1 MSNPLP
7 SGRLSFEENVN
18 TLLEELIL
26 AAKWQRPSLLLAVH
40 KSKFGQDKAETALQE
55 RLEKLGHSVIRI
67 TVDNDNSDI
76 PHQIVAMHASPSV
89 VFFVSNLDWGS
100 GEDRKDAYRS
110 LNIYRELFVDNHIR
124 AVFWLT
130 TNEAAT
136 LARFS
141 PDFWAFRHRVIEF
154 VGQRIPRQ
162 MRLPAGVLLWDMQ
175 SAVDPY
181 DTLEA
186 RIAVREELLGRLPG
200 NNEARSARID
210 LLSSLG
216 CLYWLGGNSA
226 KASELLAA
234 GLELAGPQHGGMVR
248 ASLLNGQAVIAY
260 DAGQYARAVELL
272 QAALQDNPDEP
283 HLLVNL
289 SAASSALGRN
299 QEALTIAK
307 KAIKAGAR
315 DARVWSA
322 LGYIY
327 AATGKYDEA
336 VGAFGRAIDLA
347 PRAAVHHLGLAI
359 CYDLVDRTD
368 DMSHHLQ
375 LARQLAYNGERL
387 CLDIAEALLNGD
399 AAKAVELAQA
409 GIRAGQLSPADLR
422 RDPNLSLLA
431 DARQVQEMS
440 A

>member
-7 SGRLSFEENVN
+7 AGRLSFEENIN

-55 RLEKLGHSVIRI
+55 RLEKLGQSVVRI
-67 TVDNDNSDI
+67 TVDKDNSDV
-76 PHQIVAMHASPSV
+76 PHQVVAMKPSGSC

-162 MRLPAGVLLWDMQ
+162 VKLPAGVLLWDVQ
-175 SAVDPY
+175 SAVDPF
-181 DTLEA
+181 DTLAA
-186 RIAVREELLGRLPG
+186 RIAVREELLGRLPR
-200 NNEARSARID
+200 NHEARSARVD
-210 LLSSLG
+210 LLTNLG
-216 CLYWLGGNSA
+216 CLHWLSGDSDR
-226 KASELLAA
+226 ASELLAQ
-234 GLELAGPQHGGMVR
+234 GVELAGTQLGGAVT

-272 QAALQDNPDEP
+272 QAALQVHPDDP
-283 HLLVNL
+283 QLLINL

-307 KAIKAGAR
+307 KALRAGQR

-336 VGAFGRAIDLA
+336 IGAFGKAVDLA
-347 PRAAVHHLGLAI
+347 PRAAAHHLGLAI
-359 CYDLVDRTD
+359 CYDLVDRAD
-368 DMSHHLQ
+368 DMAHHLQ
-375 LARQLAYNGERL
+375 LARQLAHNGERL

-399 AAKAVELAQA
+399 SAKAAELAGAAIQS
-409 GIRAGQLSPADLR
+409 GQLSRADLR
-422 RDPNLSLLA
+422 RDPGLSLLA
-431 DARQVQEMS
+431 DPRQVQELS